1 MSYHASQE
9 PSEPKLYPL
18 SIVEERPAAL
28 VQSRGGWDLKTI
40 VIGLLVLGLIWHLWK
55 RSQAPRANDPGAVP
69 GVRIVARVRDRLRS
83 GDYLTADEQRA
94 LADQL
99 TSFLRLTGSE

>member
-1 MSYHASQE
+1 MSYHPEQPPGATN
-9 PSEPKLYPL
+9 LYPL

-28 VQSRGGWDLKTI
+28 ATGRGGWDLKTVLI
-40 VIGLLVLGLIWHLWK
+40 VVAGLSLLWYLWK
-55 RSQAPRANDPGAVP
+55 RSQAAQPNDARVP

-83 GDYLTADEQRA
+83 GEYLTAEEMRT

-99 TSFLRLTGSE
+99 TSFLRMAGSE